1 MRRALTTI
9 AAIAVLVLAAK
20 VLGLPSK
27 TAADTHMAQ
36 SPTQNAM
43 PIYDMHVGYSGMKN
57 LRPDQIPAP

>member
-9 AAIAVLVLAAK
+9 VALAALVLVAK

-27 TAADTHMAQ
+27 TAADTRLVQ

-43 PIYDMHVGYSGMKN
+43 SIYDMHVGYAGLRN